1 MTTLLVLAAGMGS
14 RYGGLKQLDPMGPHG
29 ETVMDYAIF
38 DARRAGFDRVVFVIR
53 RDFEAAFRAE
63 VLPRYAGH
71 IAVDLCMQD
80 LADVPADI
88 PVAAGREKPWGTAH
102 AIRAA
107 RHVVTEAFAVINAD
121 DFYGRASYE
130 TLAAFL
136 GTVQPTAGTTATATY
151 AMVGFELRHTLS
163 PNGTVARG
171 VCETDAAGDLT
182 GVRELTKLIAVG
194 DHVENQDGSAEPE
207 RFTGREPVS
216 LNMWGFSPA
225 VFPQIEL
232 VFREFLAAEGASP
245 TAECYIPTVVDTLVT
260 RGACRVRVLPT
271 ESRWFGVTYRDDR
284 DTVVEALAALTRDG
298 QYPSPLWARSGS

>member
-1 MTTLLVLAAGMGS
+1 MGS

-38 DARRAGFDRVVFVIR
+38 DAKRAGMDRVVFVIR

-88 PVAAGREKPWGTAH
+88 PVAADREKPWGTAH

-107 RHVVTEAFAVINAD
+107 RDLVTEPFAVINAD

-136 GTVQPTAGTTATATY
+136 AAGTTPATAPASRVY

-182 GVRELTKLIAVG
+182 RVRELTRLIAVG
-194 DHVENQDGSAEPE
+194 DHVENQDGSAVPE

-225 VFPQIEL
+225 VFPQIEM
-232 VFREFLAAEGASP
+232 VFREFLATEGTSL
-245 TAECYIPTVVDTLVT
+245 TAECYIPTVVDALIT
-260 RGACRVRVLPT
+260 RGACRVTVLPT
-271 ESRWFGVTYRDDR
+271 GSRWFGVTYRDDR
-284 DTVVEALAALTRDG
+284 DTVVAALADLTREG
-298 QYPSPLWARSGS
+298 HYPSPLWARSGS